1 MTFCHVV
8 FDITCLDIVYGK
20 KEEAAMVLPFIWWP
34 RALAAL
40 GLVEICPLTA
50 MVMQHI
56 CIVLCVESGQ
66 VLSISVN

>member
-1 MTFCHVV
+1 
-8 FDITCLDIVYGK
+8 
-20 KEEAAMVLPFIWWP
+20 MVLPFIWWP